1 MRESLLIILLVA
13 TGFICS
19 CTKIQTFSPEP
30 EITYKSFRVVDT
42 VDSLGN
48 ITIIGYLSFR
58 FIDGDGDIGWE
69 DGDNP
74 PDNPEGRNLFF
85 TTYEMIDGEFVKVS
99 DSLRYS
105 IPYLENEGPNKVVKG
120 EVIVKFNYYYDDYDT
135 IMYEFFMID
144 RALHQSN
151 IESTPPLVLK

>member
-42 VDSLGN
+42 VEKEYNLKV
-48 ITIIGYLSFR
+48 GYLSFR

-69 DGDNP
+69 DGDDLP
-74 PDNPEGRNLFF
+74 PDNPEGLNLFF
-85 TTYEMIDGEFVKVS
+85 TTYEMIDGEFVKVP
-99 DSLRYS
+99 DSLSYS
-105 IPYLENEGPNKVVKG
+105 IPYLKNEGPNKVVKG
-120 EVIVKFNYYYDDYDT
+120 EIKVKITYVDDYDT